1 MMKTNRQESKMWLV
15 AMLLTVVMT
24 SCQSTATELPS
35 SLKDAFKDQFLIGT
49 ALNEG
54 HNYGSDTL
62 GINLIKQHF
71 NSIVAENCMKSMHI
85 QPTEG
90 VFFFDEAD
98 KFVEFGEANNM
109 FIIGHTLIWH
119 SQAPDWFF
127 VDEEGADVTREVMI
141 ERMRN
146 HIHTVVGR
154 YKGRVDGWD
163 VVNEAFMDD
172 GSWRKTKFYE
182 IIGEEYIK
190 LAFEFANEADP
201 DAELYYNDYA
211 MSAEGKRDG
220 VVKLVKKLKAAG
232 VRIDGIGMQGHMGMD
247 YPDISAFE
255 KSIQAYAALGVNVMI
270 TEMDITLLPFPGEE
284 TAEVSLSAAY
294 QEKMNPYAAGLP
306 DDVAAAWEQRYIDY
320 FQLFLTYSDAISRVT
335 LWGLTDADTWRNDWP
350 MVGRTDYPLFF
361 DRDYQA
367 KPVVEKL
374 INLTKNDE

>member
-1 MMKTNRQESKMWLV
+1 MKTNRWKSKMWFI
-15 AMLLTVVMT
+15 AMLLTVALT
-24 SCQSTATELPS
+24 SCNSTVTEQTPT
-35 SLKDAFKDQFLIGT
+35 LKDAYQGMFVIGT
-49 ALNEG
+49 ALNKG
-54 HNYGSDTL
+54 HNYGTDTL

-109 FIIGHTLIWH
+109 NIIGHTLIWH

-127 VDEEGADVTREVMI
+127 VDEDGADVTREVMI

-146 HIHTVVGR
+146 HIHSVVGR

-172 GSWRKTKFYE
+172 GSWRNTKFYE

-190 LAFEFANEADP
+190 LAFQFANEADP

-211 MSAEGKRDG
+211 MSAEGKRNG
-220 VVKLVKKLKAAG
+220 VVELVKQLQAAG
-232 VRIDGIGMQGHMGMD
+232 VRVDGIGMQGHMGMD
-247 YPDISAFE
+247 YPDISEFE
-255 KSIQAYAALGVNVMI
+255 KSIKAFADLHMNVMI

-284 TAEVSLSAAY
+284 TAEVSLSAEY

-306 DDVAAAWEQRYIDY
+306 DDINAAWEQRYIDY
-320 FQLFLTYSDAISRVT
+320 FQLFLNYSDNISRVT

-350 MVGRTDYPLFF
+350 MVGRTDYPLLF

-367 KPVVEKL
+367 KPVVDKL
-374 INLTKNDE
+374 IELTINNE